1 VAGSVTW
8 PVVAAPL
15 PAEPAE
21 HDPAPVPEPPVT
33 RDKHRPARVA
43 IEWGAILVVAVVA
56 AILIRSFVVQPFFI
70 PSGSMEPTLKIG
82 DRVLVNKLSYDFHS
96 VHRGDIVVFTK
107 PPNDFSPGVKDL
119 IKRVIGL
126 PGESISAQNGEIDIN
141 GRPLHESWLPR
152 GVTTQN
158 FGPVV
163 IPKGRYFMMG
173 DNRGDSADSRVFGPV
188 PSKLFIGRAFAL
200 VWPLSRLGWL

>member
-1 VAGSVTW
+1 LL
-8 PVVAAPL
+8 VVAAPL

-21 HDPAPVPEPPVT
+21 HVPAPVPQPAVT
-33 RDKHRPARVA
+33 RDKNRPARVA

-96 VHRGDIVVFTK
+96 VHRGDIIVFTK
-107 PPNDFSPGVKDL
+107 PANDFSPGVKDL

-126 PGESISAQNGEIDIN
+126 PGETISAQNGEVDIN

-152 GVTTQN
+152 GTLTQN

-163 IPKGRYFMMG
+163 IPPGRYFMMG

-188 PSKLFIGRAFAL
+188 SSRLFIGRAFAL